1 MTVKTAISIEDTLF
15 ERANA
20 LAKELS
26 ISRSRLF
33 ALAVEEFI
41 EKHENQQL
49 LRDLNAVYDAQP
61 EEETTYTYKRASHR
75 KLVEGTW

>member
-1 MTVKTAISIEDTLF
+1 MTVKTAISVEETLF
-15 ERANA
+15 ERAEA

-41 EKHENQQL
+41 EKYENQHL
-49 LRDLNAVYDAQP
+49 LRELNAVYGDP
-61 EEETTYTYKRASHR
+61 SEEETTYTYKRASHR
-75 KLVEGTW
+75 KLVEGQW